1 LHQLGERRTDAGTGR
16 ALRLIS
22 QQIDRL
28 SRLVGDLLEASRLES
43 GMIELQ
49 PTEFDLTALLE
60 EMRNRMQPLG
70 DRHPIRVSVPEKLLI
85 TADRD
90 RVEQVVA
97 NLLSNA
103 IRYSP
108 DGGAIDVSAE
118 IVGNRAHIQIRD
130 QGLGIPKE
138 HQQLVFERF
147 GRAHGS
153 AFGGLGLGLA
163 ISKGI
168 VERHGGRIWLE
179 SSGKPGEG
187 SVFHVE
193 LPLRASPPPT

>member
-1 LHQLGERRTDAGTGR
+1 MELH
-16 ALRLIS
+16 
-22 QQIDRL
+22 
-28 SRLVGDLLEASRLES
+28 
-43 GMIELQ
+43 
-49 PTEFDLTALLE
+49 PTEFDLGAPVGGDA
-60 EMRNRMQPLG
+60 QPHAAAR
-70 DRHPIRVSVPEKLLI
+70 DRHPIRVSRPESLPIL
-85 TADRD
+85 ADKD
-90 RVEQVVA
+90 RIEQVVA

-108 DGGAIDVSAE
+108 DGGPIDVTARQTAR
-118 IVGNRAHIQIRD
+118 GAHIEVRD
-130 QGLGIPKE
+130 SGLGIPEE
-138 HQQLVFERF
+138 HQELVFERF

-193 LPLRASPPPT
+193 LPPRPEDPQS